1 MKLEGHTTI
10 VSLLANDGCN
20 RDHAAQNRLEVRSK
34 IGVGGAT
41 LLPHV
46 FKDGL
51 IGKVRRKAVDASA
64 RIRVW
69 NPLDIEGPDFRG
81 DTFEHCLLDL
91 DDKGVIITA
100 VEVS

>member
-1 MKLEGHTTI
+1 MKLEGHATI
-10 VSLLANDGCN
+10 ASLLANDDCN

-64 RIRVW
+64 RIRIR
-69 NPLDIEGPDFRG
+69 NPLDIEGPDFRR
-81 DTFEHCLLDL
+81 DKLEHGLLDL
-91 DDKGVIITA
+91 DDKGIIITA
-100 VEVS
+100 VEAS